1 MKRFIVAIVAI
12 FATLVI
18 NAIPAKRTTFIA
30 TQSNGTRLTLML
42 VGDEYHHYFLN
53 IDTQEKMLRGADGD
67 YYVVADEILAE
78 RSKSGA
84 ARRVQA
90 NAARRA
96 KLKAPAKIG
105 STSDSMTGNKK
116 GLVILVNFQDKKLA
130 STHTQTVFNNQF
142 NQVGYSDGG
151 HIGSVHD
158 YFYDQSYKQFNLTFD
173 VVGPVT
179 VSKNMAY
186 YGANDAEDSDTHPAE
201 MIIEACKLADAQG
214 VNYKDYD
221 WDGDGYVDQ
230 VYVIYAG
237 YGEAYGASDD
247 TIWPHEWTLSSAKYY
262 GDGTGRLYLDG
273 KYIDTYACSCEL
285 SGTTGTTLNGIGT
298 ACHEFS
304 HCLGFPDFYDTSYAG
319 GFGMNSWDLMDGGS
333 YNGPNGNGEVPAGYT
348 AYERYEA
355 GWLEPEI
362 LDEAATI
369 TDMKPIGDEPEA
381 YFIFNEAETNEWFV
395 LENRQN
401 KGWFKYVDTYT
412 TPHGLLITHVDF
424 DQTVWNNNEPNK
436 NATHQ
441 RMSIVPANKTYGTKK
456 TSNGETYYTCSET
469 QLKGHLFPGSSNVRS
484 FIPNDWS
491 TAGGKWFN
499 KDTNGTYYS
508 SHYLSEIT
516 ESNGNISFNV
526 DGGAV
531 VDDGN
536 RYTITYNAGTGTC
549 PESTWTQSSYQET
562 TTLPRAYAPS
572 SDWTFVGWSTASV
585 EETSKFPSTLIY
597 YANSTILPTENMTLY
612 AVYKQTVSGGT
623 GTGSGSGDYE
633 LVTTEPSDWSGDYL
647 IVYSNN
653 NTDAFIL
660 DGSLTTLDVAKN
672 YQQKTITNNTLS
684 ASECSAYNFTIAQ
697 ASTKGSYTI
706 KSANN
711 IYIGH
716 SGTKNT
722 LNTSETATT
731 YTNSISLNSNGSVK
745 IGAGTY
751 SLRFNNATDQM
762 RFRYFT
768 SGQQDIFLFRK
779 GGSSSGGGSTTIY
792 NTNPGTAVLPTP
804 TISFPSSTKTI
815 LLGDSEIYTATV
827 TGSTGEVTYSSSDET
842 VATVGPS
849 TGRISTKSTG
859 TTVITATVA
868 AVAGVSKQATAKYT
882 LTVNMPELVSIAV
895 TTQPTKTIYSEGESF
910 SKDGMVVTATYKNG
924 YKEPVDFYTCTPS
937 TSVALTTSDK
947 SITISYEEG
956 GITATTTLP
965 ITVNALARYTVS
977 FNAGSGTCGTTTLTE
992 ESYQAGVA
1000 LPEATG
1006 VNDEW
1011 KFAGWATA
1019 LVATETTT
1027 KPTLYAAGTTY
1038 NPTSDI
1044 TLFAVY
1050 SRSETSG
1057 GSGNYELVESE
1068 LTDWS
1073 GDYIIAYSN
1082 SIMADGS
1089 VGGQTGIGA
1098 LGKKATPGSNLS
1110 GKTISTEWG
1119 DQYHVTLEAIDGGY
1133 VLKTQDG
1140 KYNYQTS
1147 NANGIAITDNIETA
1161 SKYPITVGFVSSA
1174 RIDLSVSGTAFHY
1187 NINNNSTDGG
1197 WFRFYK
1203 NGGQSPVYLYK
1214 KQGSLKN
1221 VTYSSNPSGGALIEP
1236 TISFASTANR
1246 NMLVGDKYTNKATAK
1261 NSTGAISYSSS
1272 DTNVATVNSE
1282 TGEITA
1288 TGVGTATITAFVD
1301 AVVGV
1306 SKSASTTF
1314 QVIVTMPELTGI
1326 SIATPATTTTFN
1338 EGDSFTAEGLSI
1350 TATYR
1355 NGYSQT
1361 LTEGFTTT
1369 PAEGDAVAF
1378 GTTAVE
1384 VSLTEGSVTKTATYS
1399 ITVSELPKYEVT
1411 FVINGKSTTI
1421 KETIANNG
1429 VVAPDVKDINGY
1441 TFSGWSLTDVT
1452 EETTTKPKTVTL
1464 TDGKYMPTE
1473 ATTLY
1478 AVYVKSEGKVVDGF
1492 TLSLTYKDVTYYA
1505 GAYNSTNARLD
1516 SKTTET
1522 DAVTLY
1528 FDEGYLWYVS
1538 GGKVNYLYNVS
1549 GKADLKSTTEK
1560 KTASATWTMT
1570 EEEDGS
1576 VTFYSS
1582 TTTRYLAL
1590 NSGSTGI
1597 IRCYGNTYP
1606 HNWNLTTTGET
1617 YSAGATDYYTGHPGT
1632 EEEVKS
1638 IGGLAKTIKV
1648 ALEEGTITL
1657 KEIEEYR
1664 DALLEK

>member
-1 MKRFIVAIVAI
+1 MMKRLVFTFVALIV
-12 FATLVI
+12 TLVI
-18 NAIPAKRTTFIA
+18 NAVPAKRTTFIA
-30 TQSNGTRLTLML
+30 TQSDGTKLTLML

-53 IDTQEKMLRGADGD
+53 METQEKMLRKADGD
-67 YYVVADEILAE
+67 YYVVGNEVLQE
-78 RSKSGA
+78 LSKKGA

-96 KLKAPAKIG
+96 RLKAPAKIG
-105 STSDSMTGNKK
+105 STSGAMTGSKK

-130 STHTQTVFNNQF
+130 NTHTQTVFNNQF
-142 NQVGYSDGG
+142 NQVGYSENN

-158 YFYDQSYKQFNLTFD
+158 YFYDQSYKQFDLTFD

-179 VSKNMAY
+179 VSKNMNY
-186 YGANDAEDSDTHPAE
+186 YGANDSEGSDTHPAE

-214 VNYKDYD
+214 VNFKEYD

-237 YGEAYGASDD
+237 YGEAYGASDN
-247 TIWPHEWTLSSAKYY
+247 TIWPHEWTLSSAQYY
-262 GDGTGRLYLDG
+262 GDGTGRLSLDG

-333 YNGPNGNGEVPAGYT
+333 YNGPDGYGEVPAGYT

-362 LDEAATI
+362 LDKAATI

-412 TPHGLLITHVDF
+412 TPHGLLLSHVDF
-424 DQTVWNNNEPNK
+424 DQTAWNNNEPNAV
-436 NATHQ
+436 ATHQ

-456 TSNGETYYTCSET
+456 TSNGDTYYTCSET
-469 QLKGHLFPGSSNVRS
+469 QLKGHLFPGSSRVTS

-499 KDTNGTYYS
+499 KDTDGTYFS
-508 SHYLSEIT
+508 SHYLTDIT
-516 ESNGNISFNV
+516 ESNGNISFKV

-531 VDDGN
+531 VDDGS
-536 RYTITYNAGTGTC
+536 RFTITYNAGTGTC
-549 PESTWTQSSYQET
+549 SPSSWTQSSFQET
-562 TTLPRAYAPS
+562 TTLPKAYGPN

-585 EETSKFPSTLIY
+585 EETTQFPSTLIY

-623 GTGSGSGDYE
+623 G
-633 LVTTEPSDWSGDYL
+633 
-647 IVYSNN
+647 
-653 NTDAFIL
+653 
-660 DGSLTTLDVAKN
+660 
-672 YQQKTITNNTLS
+672 
-684 ASECSAYNFTIAQ
+684 
-697 ASTKGSYTI
+697 
-706 KSANN
+706 
-711 IYIGH
+711 
-716 SGTKNT
+716 SGT
-722 LNTSETATT
+722 TT
-731 YTNSISLNSNGSVK
+731 T
-745 IGAGTY
+745 
-751 SLRFNNATDQM
+751 
-762 RFRYFT
+762 
-768 SGQQDIFLFRK
+768 
-779 GGSSSGGGSTTIY
+779 Y

-842 VATVGPS
+842 VATVGPT

-895 TTQPTKTIYSEGESF
+895 TTPPTKTTYSEGESF
-910 SKDGMVVTATYKNG
+910 SKDGMVVTATYKND
-924 YKEPVDFYTCTPS
+924 YKEAVDFYTCDPS
-937 TSVALTTSDK
+937 TSVALTTSDH
-947 SITISYEEG
+947 SVTISYEEA

-965 ITVNALARYTVS
+965 ITVNALPRYTVT

-992 ESYQAGVA
+992 ESYQAGIL

-1019 LVATETTT
+1019 SVATETTT
-1027 KPTLYAAGTTY
+1027 KPTLYAAGTSY
-1038 NPTSDI
+1038 KPTDNI
-1044 TLFAVY
+1044 TLYAVY

-1057 GSGNYELVESE
+1057 GSGNYELVESD

-1073 GDYIIAYSN
+1073 GEYIIAYSKD
-1082 SIMADGS
+1082 IMANGS
-1089 VGGQTGIGA
+1089 KGGKTGIGA
-1098 LGKKATPGSNLS
+1098 QNNNVAPGSNLS
-1110 GKTISTEWG
+1110 DKSISTEWG

-1140 KYNYQTS
+1140 KYNYRTT
-1147 NANGIAITDNIETA
+1147 NKNGIDVTENIETA
-1161 SKYPITVGFVSSA
+1161 SKYPITVDFVSSK
-1174 RIDLSVSGTAFHY
+1174 RIDLCVKGTAFHY
-1187 NINNNSTDGG
+1187 NTDGY
-1197 WFRFYK
+1197 FRFYK
-1203 NGGQSPVYLYK
+1203 NLEQSPVYLYK
-1214 KQGSLKN
+1214 KQGTLKN

-1236 TISFASTANR
+1236 TISFASTATKNL
-1246 NMLVGDKYTNKATAK
+1246 LVGDKYTNKATAT
-1261 NSTGAISYSSS
+1261 NSTGTISYSSS
-1272 DTNVATVNSE
+1272 NTNVATVNSE

-1314 QVIVTMPELTGI
+1314 QVTVTMPELTGI
-1326 SIATPATTTTFN
+1326 AIANPATTTSFN

-1350 TATYR
+1350 TASYK
-1355 NGYSQT
+1355 NDYSQT
-1361 LTEGFTTT
+1361 LTEGFATS

-1378 GTTAVE
+1378 GTTTVE

-1399 ITVSELPKYEVT
+1399 ITVSEMPKYEVT

-1421 KETIANNG
+1421 KEPIANNG
-1429 VVAPDVKDINGY
+1429 VVAPNVADINGY

-1452 EETTTKPKTVTL
+1452 EETTTKPQTVTL

-1478 AVYVKSEGKVVDGF
+1478 AVYVRSEAKVVDGF
-1492 TLSLTYKDVTYYA
+1492 ELSLLYKNETYYA
-1505 GAYNSTNARLD
+1505 GAYNSSSKRLD
-1516 SKTTET
+1516 SKTTEA

-1538 GGKVNYLYNVS
+1538 GGKLYYLYNID
-1549 GKADLKSTTEK
+1549 GKPDLKSTQDK
-1560 KTASATWTMT
+1560 KTASATWTKT

-1582 TTTRYLAL
+1582 TTERYLAL
-1590 NSGSTGI
+1590 NNSSTGI
-1597 IRCYGNTYP
+1597 IRCYGSSYP
-1606 HNWNLTTTGET
+1606 HNWNLTKTGET
-1617 YSAGATDYYTGHPGT
+1617 YTVGETHYYTGHPGA

-1638 IGGLAKTIKV
+1638 IGGLARMIKTAI
-1648 ALEEGTITL
+1648 EEGTITV

-1664 DALLEK
+1664 DIILEK

>member
-1 MKRFIVAIVAI
+1 MCKFVNNLMMKRLVFTFVALIV
-12 FATLVI
+12 TLVI
-18 NAIPAKRTTFIA
+18 NAVPAKRTTFIA
-30 TQSNGTRLTLML
+30 TQSDGTKLTLML

-53 IDTQEKMLRGADGD
+53 METQEKMLRKADGD
-67 YYVVADEILAE
+67 YYVVSNEALQEL
-78 RSKSGA
+78 SKKGA

-96 KLKAPAKIG
+96 RLKAPAKIG
-105 STSDSMTGNKK
+105 STSGAMTGSKK

-130 STHTQTVFNNQF
+130 NTHTQTVFNNQF
-142 NQVGYSDGG
+142 NQVGYSENN

-158 YFYDQSYKQFNLTFD
+158 YFYDQSYKQFDLTFN

-179 VSKNMAY
+179 VSKNMNY
-186 YGANDAEDSDTHPAE
+186 YGANDSEGSDTHPAE

-214 VNYKDYD
+214 VNFKDYD

-247 TIWPHEWTLSSAKYY
+247 TIWPHEWTLSSAQYY
-262 GDGTGRLYLDG
+262 GDGTGRLNLDG

-285 SGTTGTTLNGIGT
+285 SGTRGTTLNGIGT

-333 YNGPNGNGEVPAGYT
+333 YNGPDGYGEVPAGYT

-362 LDEAATI
+362 LDKAATI

-424 DQTVWNNNEPNK
+424 DQTAWNNNEPNAV
-436 NATHQ
+436 ATHQ

-456 TSNGETYYTCSET
+456 TSNGDTYYTCSET
-469 QLKGHLFPGSSNVRS
+469 QLKGHLFPGSSRVTS

-499 KDTNGTYYS
+499 KDTDGTYFS
-508 SHYLSEIT
+508 SHYLTDIT
-516 ESNGNISFNV
+516 ESNGNISFKV

-531 VDDGN
+531 VDDGS
-536 RYTITYNAGTGTC
+536 RFTITYNAGTGTC
-549 PESTWTQSSYQET
+549 SPSSWTQSSFQET
-562 TTLPRAYAPS
+562 TTLPEAYGPN

-585 EETSKFPSTLIY
+585 EETTKFPSTLIY

-623 GTGSGSGDYE
+623 G
-633 LVTTEPSDWSGDYL
+633 
-647 IVYSNN
+647 
-653 NTDAFIL
+653 
-660 DGSLTTLDVAKN
+660 
-672 YQQKTITNNTLS
+672 
-684 ASECSAYNFTIAQ
+684 
-697 ASTKGSYTI
+697 
-706 KSANN
+706 
-711 IYIGH
+711 
-716 SGTKNT
+716 
-722 LNTSETATT
+722 
-731 YTNSISLNSNGSVK
+731 
-745 IGAGTY
+745 
-751 SLRFNNATDQM
+751 
-762 RFRYFT
+762 
-768 SGQQDIFLFRK
+768 
-779 GGSSSGGGSTTIY
+779 GG
-792 NTNPGTAVLPTP
+792 
-804 TISFPSSTKTI
+804 
-815 LLGDSEIYTATV
+815 
-827 TGSTGEVTYSSSDET
+827 
-842 VATVGPS
+842 
-849 TGRISTKSTG
+849 
-859 TTVITATVA
+859 
-868 AVAGVSKQATAKYT
+868 
-882 LTVNMPELVSIAV
+882 
-895 TTQPTKTIYSEGESF
+895 
-910 SKDGMVVTATYKNG
+910 
-924 YKEPVDFYTCTPS
+924 
-937 TSVALTTSDK
+937 
-947 SITISYEEG
+947 
-956 GITATTTLP
+956 
-965 ITVNALARYTVS
+965 
-977 FNAGSGTCGTTTLTE
+977 
-992 ESYQAGVA
+992 
-1000 LPEATG
+1000 
-1006 VNDEW
+1006 
-1011 KFAGWATA
+1011 
-1019 LVATETTT
+1019 
-1027 KPTLYAAGTTY
+1027 
-1038 NPTSDI
+1038 
-1044 TLFAVY
+1044 
-1050 SRSETSG
+1050 
-1057 GSGNYELVESE
+1057 GNYELVESE

-1073 GDYIIAYSN
+1073 GEYIIAYSN
-1082 SIMADGS
+1082 DIMANGS
-1089 VGGQTGIGA
+1089 KGGTTGIGA
-1098 LGKKATPGSNLS
+1098 QNNNVAPGSNLS
-1110 GKTISTEWG
+1110 DKSISTEWG

-1140 KYNYQTS
+1140 KYNYRTT
-1147 NANGIAITDNIETA
+1147 NKNGIADTENIETA
-1161 SKYPITVGFVSSA
+1161 SKYPITVDFVSSK
-1174 RIDLSVSGTAFHY
+1174 RIDLCVKGTAFHY
-1187 NINNNSTDGG
+1187 NTNGY
-1197 WFRFYK
+1197 FRFYK
-1203 NGGQSPVYLYK
+1203 NLGQSPVYLYK

-1236 TISFASTANR
+1236 TISFASTATKNL
-1246 NMLVGDKYTNKATAK
+1246 LVGDKYTNKATAT
-1261 NSTGAISYSSS
+1261 NSTGTISYSSS
-1272 DTNVATVNSE
+1272 NTNVATVNSE

-1314 QVIVTMPELTGI
+1314 QVNVTMPELTGI
-1326 SIATPATTTTFN
+1326 AIATPATTTSFN

-1350 TATYR
+1350 TASYK
-1355 NGYSQT
+1355 NDYSQT
-1361 LTEGFTTT
+1361 LTEGFATS

-1378 GTTAVE
+1378 GTTTVE

-1421 KETIANNG
+1421 KESIAKNG
-1429 VVAPDVKDINGY
+1429 VVAPNVADINGY

-1452 EETTTKPKTVTL
+1452 EETTTKPQTVTL

-1478 AVYVKSEGKVVDGF
+1478 AVYVRSEANVVDGF
-1492 TLSLTYKDVTYYA
+1492 KLSLLYDDKTYYA
-1505 GAYNSTNARLD
+1505 GAYNSSSTRLD
-1516 SKTTET
+1516 SKTTEA

-1538 GGKVNYLYNVS
+1538 GGKLYYLYNID
-1549 GKADLKSTTEK
+1549 GKPDLKSTQDK
-1560 KTASATWTMT
+1560 KTASATWTKT

-1582 TTTRYLAL
+1582 TTERYLAL
-1590 NSGSTGI
+1590 NYSSKDI
-1597 IRCYGNTYP
+1597 IRCYGSTYP
-1606 HNWNLTTTGET
+1606 HNWNLTKTGET
-1617 YSAGATDYYTGHPGT
+1617 YSVGETHYYTGHPGA

-1638 IGGLAKTIKV
+1638 IGGLARMIKTAI
-1648 ALEEGTITL
+1648 EEGTITV

-1664 DALLEK
+1664 DIILKK

>member
-1 MKRFIVAIVAI
+1 MCKFVNNLMMKRLVFTFVALIV
-12 FATLVI
+12 TLVI
-18 NAIPAKRTTFIA
+18 NAVPAKRTTFIA
-30 TQSNGTRLTLML
+30 TQSDGTKLTLML

-53 IDTQEKMLRGADGD
+53 METQEKMLRKADGD
-67 YYVVADEILAE
+67 YYVVSNEALQEL
-78 RSKSGA
+78 SKKGA

-96 KLKAPAKIG
+96 RLKAPAKIG
-105 STSDSMTGNKK
+105 STSGAMTGSKK

-130 STHTQTVFNNQF
+130 NTHTQTVFNNQF
-142 NQVGYSDGG
+142 NQVGYSENN

-158 YFYDQSYKQFNLTFD
+158 YFYDQSYKQFDLTFD

-179 VSKNMAY
+179 VSKNMNY
-186 YGANDAEDSDTHPAE
+186 YGANDSEGSDTHPAE

-214 VNYKDYD
+214 VNFKDYD

-247 TIWPHEWTLSSAKYY
+247 TIWPHEWTLSSAQYY
-262 GDGTGRLYLDG
+262 GDGTGRLNLDG

-285 SGTTGTTLNGIGT
+285 SGTRGTTLNGIGT

-333 YNGPNGNGEVPAGYT
+333 YNGPDGYGEVPAGYT

-362 LDEAATI
+362 LDKAATI

-424 DQTVWNNNEPNK
+424 DQTAWNNNEPNAV
-436 NATHQ
+436 ATHQ

-456 TSNGETYYTCSET
+456 TSNGDTYYTCSET
-469 QLKGHLFPGSSNVRS
+469 QLKGHLFPGSSRVTS

-499 KDTNGTYYS
+499 KDTDGTYFS
-508 SHYLSEIT
+508 SHYLTDIT
-516 ESNGNISFNV
+516 ESNGNISFKV

-531 VDDGN
+531 VDDGS
-536 RYTITYNAGTGTC
+536 RFTITYNAGTGTC
-549 PESTWTQSSYQET
+549 SPSSWTQSSFQET
-562 TTLPRAYAPS
+562 TTLPEAYGPN

-585 EETSKFPSTLIY
+585 EETTKFPSTLIY

-623 GTGSGSGDYE
+623 G
-633 LVTTEPSDWSGDYL
+633 
-647 IVYSNN
+647 
-653 NTDAFIL
+653 
-660 DGSLTTLDVAKN
+660 
-672 YQQKTITNNTLS
+672 
-684 ASECSAYNFTIAQ
+684 
-697 ASTKGSYTI
+697 
-706 KSANN
+706 
-711 IYIGH
+711 
-716 SGTKNT
+716 
-722 LNTSETATT
+722 
-731 YTNSISLNSNGSVK
+731 
-745 IGAGTY
+745 
-751 SLRFNNATDQM
+751 
-762 RFRYFT
+762 
-768 SGQQDIFLFRK
+768 
-779 GGSSSGGGSTTIY
+779 GG
-792 NTNPGTAVLPTP
+792 
-804 TISFPSSTKTI
+804 
-815 LLGDSEIYTATV
+815 
-827 TGSTGEVTYSSSDET
+827 
-842 VATVGPS
+842 
-849 TGRISTKSTG
+849 
-859 TTVITATVA
+859 
-868 AVAGVSKQATAKYT
+868 
-882 LTVNMPELVSIAV
+882 
-895 TTQPTKTIYSEGESF
+895 
-910 SKDGMVVTATYKNG
+910 
-924 YKEPVDFYTCTPS
+924 
-937 TSVALTTSDK
+937 
-947 SITISYEEG
+947 
-956 GITATTTLP
+956 
-965 ITVNALARYTVS
+965 
-977 FNAGSGTCGTTTLTE
+977 
-992 ESYQAGVA
+992 
-1000 LPEATG
+1000 
-1006 VNDEW
+1006 
-1011 KFAGWATA
+1011 
-1019 LVATETTT
+1019 
-1027 KPTLYAAGTTY
+1027 
-1038 NPTSDI
+1038 
-1044 TLFAVY
+1044 
-1050 SRSETSG
+1050 
-1057 GSGNYELVESE
+1057 GNYELVESE

-1073 GDYIIAYSN
+1073 GEYIIAYSN
-1082 SIMADGS
+1082 DIMANGS
-1089 VGGQTGIGA
+1089 KGGTTGIGA
-1098 LGKKATPGSNLS
+1098 QNNNVAPGSNLS
-1110 GKTISTEWG
+1110 DKSISTEWG

-1140 KYNYQTS
+1140 KYNYRTT
-1147 NANGIAITDNIETA
+1147 NKNGIADTENIETA
-1161 SKYPITVGFVSSA
+1161 SKYPITVDFVSSK
-1174 RIDLSVSGTAFHY
+1174 RIDLCVKGTAFHY
-1187 NINNNSTDGG
+1187 NTNGY
-1197 WFRFYK
+1197 FRFYK
-1203 NGGQSPVYLYK
+1203 NLGQSPVYLYK

-1236 TISFASTANR
+1236 TISFASTATKNL
-1246 NMLVGDKYTNKATAK
+1246 LVGDKYTNKATAT
-1261 NSTGAISYSSS
+1261 NSTGTISYSSS
-1272 DTNVATVNSE
+1272 NTNVATVNSE

-1314 QVIVTMPELTGI
+1314 QVNVTMPELTGI
-1326 SIATPATTTTFN
+1326 AIATPATTTSFN

-1350 TATYR
+1350 TASYK
-1355 NGYSQT
+1355 NDYSQT
-1361 LTEGFTTT
+1361 LTEGFATS

-1378 GTTAVE
+1378 GTTTVE

-1421 KETIANNG
+1421 KESIAKNG
-1429 VVAPDVKDINGY
+1429 VVAPNVADINGY

-1452 EETTTKPKTVTL
+1452 EETTTNPQTVTL

-1478 AVYVKSEGKVVDGF
+1478 AVYVRSEANVVDGF
-1492 TLSLTYKDVTYYA
+1492 KLSLLYKDKTYYA
-1505 GAYNSTNARLD
+1505 GAYNSSSTRLD
-1516 SKTTET
+1516 SKTTEA

-1538 GGKVNYLYNVS
+1538 GGKLYYLYNID
-1549 GKADLKSTTEK
+1549 GKADLKSTQDK
-1560 KTASATWTMT
+1560 KTASATWTKT

-1582 TTTRYLAL
+1582 TTERYLAL
-1590 NSGSTGI
+1590 NYSSTGI
-1597 IRCYGNTYP
+1597 IRCYYSDYP
-1606 HNWNLTTTGET
+1606 HNWNLTKTGET
-1617 YSAGATDYYTGHPGT
+1617 YSVGETHYYTGHPGA

-1638 IGGLAKTIKV
+1638 IGGLARMIKTAI
-1648 ALEEGTITL
+1648 EEGTITV

-1664 DALLEK
+1664 DIILEK

>member
-1 MKRFIVAIVAI
+1 MMKRLVFTFVALIV
-12 FATLVI
+12 TLVI
-18 NAIPAKRTTFIA
+18 NAVPAKRTTFIA
-30 TQSNGTRLTLML
+30 TQSDGTKLTLML

-53 IDTQEKMLRGADGD
+53 METQEKMLRKADGD
-67 YYVVADEILAE
+67 YYVVSNEALQEL
-78 RSKSGA
+78 SKKGA

-96 KLKAPAKIG
+96 RLKAPAKIG
-105 STSDSMTGNKK
+105 STSGAMTGSKK

-130 STHTQTVFNNQF
+130 NTHTQTVFNNQF
-142 NQVGYSDGG
+142 NQVGYSENN

-158 YFYDQSYKQFNLTFD
+158 YFYDQSYKQFDLIFD

-179 VSKNMAY
+179 VSKNMNY
-186 YGANDAEDSDTHPAE
+186 YGANDSEGSDTHPAE

-214 VNYKDYD
+214 VNFKDYD

-285 SGTTGTTLNGIGT
+285 SGTRGTTLNGIGT

-333 YNGPNGNGEVPAGYT
+333 YNGPDGYGEVPAGYT

-362 LDEAATI
+362 LDKAATI

-424 DQTVWNNNEPNK
+424 DQTAWNNNEPNAV
-436 NATHQ
+436 ATHQ

-456 TSNGETYYTCSET
+456 TSNGDTYYTCSET
-469 QLKGHLFPGSSNVRS
+469 QLKGHLFPGSSRVTS

-499 KDTNGTYYS
+499 KDTDGTYFS
-508 SHYLSEIT
+508 SHYLTDIT
-516 ESNGNISFNV
+516 ESNGNISFKV

-531 VDDGN
+531 VDDGS
-536 RYTITYNAGTGTC
+536 RFTITYNAGTGTC
-549 PESTWTQSSYQET
+549 SPSSWTQSSFQET
-562 TTLPRAYAPS
+562 TTLPEAYGPN

-585 EETSKFPSTLIY
+585 EETTKFPSTLIY

-623 GTGSGSGDYE
+623 G
-633 LVTTEPSDWSGDYL
+633 
-647 IVYSNN
+647 
-653 NTDAFIL
+653 
-660 DGSLTTLDVAKN
+660 
-672 YQQKTITNNTLS
+672 
-684 ASECSAYNFTIAQ
+684 
-697 ASTKGSYTI
+697 
-706 KSANN
+706 
-711 IYIGH
+711 
-716 SGTKNT
+716 
-722 LNTSETATT
+722 
-731 YTNSISLNSNGSVK
+731 
-745 IGAGTY
+745 
-751 SLRFNNATDQM
+751 
-762 RFRYFT
+762 
-768 SGQQDIFLFRK
+768 
-779 GGSSSGGGSTTIY
+779 GG
-792 NTNPGTAVLPTP
+792 
-804 TISFPSSTKTI
+804 
-815 LLGDSEIYTATV
+815 
-827 TGSTGEVTYSSSDET
+827 
-842 VATVGPS
+842 
-849 TGRISTKSTG
+849 
-859 TTVITATVA
+859 
-868 AVAGVSKQATAKYT
+868 
-882 LTVNMPELVSIAV
+882 
-895 TTQPTKTIYSEGESF
+895 
-910 SKDGMVVTATYKNG
+910 
-924 YKEPVDFYTCTPS
+924 
-937 TSVALTTSDK
+937 
-947 SITISYEEG
+947 
-956 GITATTTLP
+956 
-965 ITVNALARYTVS
+965 
-977 FNAGSGTCGTTTLTE
+977 
-992 ESYQAGVA
+992 
-1000 LPEATG
+1000 
-1006 VNDEW
+1006 
-1011 KFAGWATA
+1011 
-1019 LVATETTT
+1019 
-1027 KPTLYAAGTTY
+1027 
-1038 NPTSDI
+1038 
-1044 TLFAVY
+1044 
-1050 SRSETSG
+1050 
-1057 GSGNYELVESE
+1057 GNYELVESE

-1073 GDYIIAYSN
+1073 GEYIIAYSN
-1082 SIMADGS
+1082 DIMANGS
-1089 VGGQTGIGA
+1089 KGGTTGIGA
-1098 LGKKATPGSNLS
+1098 QNNNVAPGSNLS
-1110 GKTISTEWG
+1110 DKSISTEWG

-1140 KYNYQTS
+1140 KYNYRTT
-1147 NANGIAITDNIETA
+1147 NKNGIADTENIETA
-1161 SKYPITVGFVSSA
+1161 SKYPITVDFVSSK
-1174 RIDLSVSGTAFHY
+1174 RIDLCVKGTAFHY
-1187 NINNNSTDGG
+1187 NTNGY
-1197 WFRFYK
+1197 FRFYK
-1203 NGGQSPVYLYK
+1203 NLGQSPVYLYK

-1236 TISFASTANR
+1236 TISFASTATKNL
-1246 NMLVGDKYTNKATAK
+1246 LVGDKYTNKATAT
-1261 NSTGAISYSSS
+1261 NSTGTISYSSS
-1272 DTNVATVNSE
+1272 NTNVATVNSE

-1314 QVIVTMPELTGI
+1314 QVNVTMPELTGI
-1326 SIATPATTTTFN
+1326 AIATPATTTSFN

-1350 TATYR
+1350 TASYK
-1355 NGYSQT
+1355 NDYSQT
-1361 LTEGFTTT
+1361 LTEGFATS

-1378 GTTAVE
+1378 GTTTVE

-1421 KETIANNG
+1421 KESIAKNG
-1429 VVAPDVKDINGY
+1429 VVAPNVADINGY

-1452 EETTTKPKTVTL
+1452 EETTTKPQTVTL

-1478 AVYVKSEGKVVDGF
+1478 AVYVRSEANVVDGF
-1492 TLSLTYKDVTYYA
+1492 KLSLLYDDKTYYA
-1505 GAYNSTNARLD
+1505 GAYNSSSTRLD
-1516 SKTTET
+1516 SKTTEA

-1538 GGKVNYLYNVS
+1538 GGKLYYLYNID
-1549 GKADLKSTTEK
+1549 GKPDLKSTQDK
-1560 KTASATWTMT
+1560 KTASATWTKT

-1582 TTTRYLAL
+1582 TTERYLAL
-1590 NSGSTGI
+1590 NYSSKDI
-1597 IRCYGNTYP
+1597 IRCYGSTYP
-1606 HNWNLTTTGET
+1606 HNWNLTKTGET
-1617 YSAGATDYYTGHPGT
+1617 YSVGETHYYTGHPGA

-1638 IGGLAKTIKV
+1638 IGGLARMIKTAI
-1648 ALEEGTITL
+1648 EEGTITV

-1664 DALLEK
+1664 DIILKK

>member
-1 MKRFIVAIVAI
+1 MMKRLVFTFVALIV
-12 FATLVI
+12 TLVI
-18 NAIPAKRTTFIA
+18 NAVPAKRTTFIA
-30 TQSNGTRLTLML
+30 TQSDGTKLTLML

-53 IDTQEKMLRGADGD
+53 METQEKMLRKADGD
-67 YYVVADEILAE
+67 YYVVSNEALQEL
-78 RSKSGA
+78 SKKGA

-96 KLKAPAKIG
+96 RLKAPAKIG
-105 STSDSMTGNKK
+105 STSGAMTGSKK

-130 STHTQTVFNNQF
+130 NTHTQTVFNNQF
-142 NQVGYSDGG
+142 NQVGYSENN

-158 YFYDQSYKQFNLTFD
+158 YFYDQSYKQFDLIFD

-179 VSKNMAY
+179 VSKNMNY
-186 YGANDAEDSDTHPAE
+186 YGANDSEGSDTHPAE

-214 VNYKDYD
+214 VNFKDYD

-333 YNGPNGNGEVPAGYT
+333 YNGPDGYGEVPAGYT

-362 LDEAATI
+362 LDKAATI

-412 TPHGLLITHVDF
+412 TPHGLLISHVDF
-424 DQTVWNNNEPNK
+424 DQTAWNNNEPNAV
-436 NATHQ
+436 ATHQ

-456 TSNGETYYTCSET
+456 TSNGDTYYTCSET
-469 QLKGHLFPGSSNVRS
+469 QLKGHLFPGSSRVTS

-499 KDTNGTYYS
+499 KDTDGTYFS
-508 SHYLSEIT
+508 SHYLTDIT
-516 ESNGNISFNV
+516 ESNGNISFKV

-531 VDDGN
+531 VDDGS
-536 RYTITYNAGTGTC
+536 RFTITYNAGTGTC
-549 PESTWTQSSYQET
+549 SPSSWTQSSFQET
-562 TTLPRAYAPS
+562 TTLPEAYGPN

-585 EETSKFPSTLIY
+585 EETTKFPSTLIY

-623 GTGSGSGDYE
+623 G
-633 LVTTEPSDWSGDYL
+633 
-647 IVYSNN
+647 
-653 NTDAFIL
+653 
-660 DGSLTTLDVAKN
+660 
-672 YQQKTITNNTLS
+672 
-684 ASECSAYNFTIAQ
+684 
-697 ASTKGSYTI
+697 
-706 KSANN
+706 
-711 IYIGH
+711 
-716 SGTKNT
+716 
-722 LNTSETATT
+722 
-731 YTNSISLNSNGSVK
+731 
-745 IGAGTY
+745 
-751 SLRFNNATDQM
+751 
-762 RFRYFT
+762 
-768 SGQQDIFLFRK
+768 
-779 GGSSSGGGSTTIY
+779 GG
-792 NTNPGTAVLPTP
+792 
-804 TISFPSSTKTI
+804 
-815 LLGDSEIYTATV
+815 
-827 TGSTGEVTYSSSDET
+827 
-842 VATVGPS
+842 
-849 TGRISTKSTG
+849 
-859 TTVITATVA
+859 
-868 AVAGVSKQATAKYT
+868 
-882 LTVNMPELVSIAV
+882 
-895 TTQPTKTIYSEGESF
+895 
-910 SKDGMVVTATYKNG
+910 
-924 YKEPVDFYTCTPS
+924 
-937 TSVALTTSDK
+937 
-947 SITISYEEG
+947 
-956 GITATTTLP
+956 
-965 ITVNALARYTVS
+965 
-977 FNAGSGTCGTTTLTE
+977 
-992 ESYQAGVA
+992 
-1000 LPEATG
+1000 
-1006 VNDEW
+1006 
-1011 KFAGWATA
+1011 
-1019 LVATETTT
+1019 
-1027 KPTLYAAGTTY
+1027 
-1038 NPTSDI
+1038 
-1044 TLFAVY
+1044 
-1050 SRSETSG
+1050 
-1057 GSGNYELVESE
+1057 GNYELVESE

-1073 GDYIIAYSN
+1073 GEYIIAYSN
-1082 SIMADGS
+1082 DIMANGS
-1089 VGGQTGIGA
+1089 KGGTTGIGA
-1098 LGKKATPGSNLS
+1098 QNNNVAPGSNLS
-1110 GKTISTEWG
+1110 DKSISTEWG

-1140 KYNYQTS
+1140 KYNYRTT
-1147 NANGIAITDNIETA
+1147 NKNGIADTENIETA
-1161 SKYPITVGFVSSA
+1161 SKYPITVDFVSSE
-1174 RIDLSVSGTAFHY
+1174 RIDLCVKGTAFHY
-1187 NINNNSTDGG
+1187 NTNGY
-1197 WFRFYK
+1197 FRFYK
-1203 NGGQSPVYLYK
+1203 NLGQSPVYLYK
-1214 KQGSLKN
+1214 KQGTLKN

-1236 TISFASTANR
+1236 TISFASTATKNL
-1246 NMLVGDKYTNKATAK
+1246 LVGDKYTNKATAT
-1261 NSTGAISYSSS
+1261 NSTGTISYSSS
-1272 DTNVATVNSE
+1272 NTNVATVNSE

-1314 QVIVTMPELTGI
+1314 QVNVTMPELTGI
-1326 SIATPATTTTFN
+1326 AIATPATTTSFN

-1350 TATYR
+1350 TASYK
-1355 NGYSQT
+1355 NDYSQT
-1361 LTEGFTTT
+1361 LTEGFATS

-1378 GTTAVE
+1378 GTTTVE

-1421 KETIANNG
+1421 KESIAKNG
-1429 VVAPDVKDINGY
+1429 VVAPNVADINGY

-1452 EETTTKPKTVTL
+1452 EETTTKPQTVTL

-1478 AVYVKSEGKVVDGF
+1478 AVYVRSEANVVDGF
-1492 TLSLTYKDVTYYA
+1492 KLSLLYKDKTYYA
-1505 GAYNSTNARLD
+1505 GAYNSSSTRLD
-1516 SKTTET
+1516 SKTTEA

-1538 GGKVNYLYNVS
+1538 GGKLYYLYNID
-1549 GKADLKSTTEK
+1549 GKPDLKSTQDK
-1560 KTASATWTMT
+1560 KTASATWTKT

-1582 TTTRYLAL
+1582 TTERYLAL
-1590 NSGSTGI
+1590 NYSSKDI
-1597 IRCYGNTYP
+1597 IRCYGSTYP
-1606 HNWNLTTTGET
+1606 HNWNLTKTGET
-1617 YSAGATDYYTGHPGT
+1617 YSVGETHYYTGHPGA

-1638 IGGLAKTIKV
+1638 IGGLARMIKTAI
-1648 ALEEGTITL
+1648 EEGTITV

-1664 DALLEK
+1664 DIILEK